1 MKALI
6 YRPARTAAQS
16 GRAGTRRWVLEPE
29 ADSPPTVDSPMG
41 WTGSSD
47 AGSQVRLYFDAVE
60 VAAVHTRAGGLDCEV
75 TAPRESRAPVKP
87 CADNFRYHRVE
98 RTRP

>member
-6 YRPARTAAQS
+6 YRPAKTATQS

-29 ADSPPTVDSPMG
+29 ADSPPTVDSLMG

-47 AGSQVRLYFDAVE
+47 TGSQVRLYFDTVEAAVAHARASGLDYE
-60 VAAVHTRAGGLDCEV
+60 VAA
-75 TAPRESRAPVKP
+75 PREARPAARSY
-87 CADNFRYHRVE
+87 ADNFRYDRVE
-98 RTRP
+98 PTRP